1 MSNHILKN
9 YSDIGLEYDISHITT
24 KIFDVPSYDTIYVLT
39 EDNSPSDVATMAIEA
54 IDRSNKHLLDYNM
67 LMVIDDIR
75 NWFSH
80 PEDPNTVLTTDFWHK
95 VEDFMYGEQE
105 IEISEAYEWER
116 EMSAMNSARQRE
128 LVEETRGW

>member
-1 MSNHILKN
+1 M
-9 YSDIGLEYDISHITT
+9 ISHISLT

-54 IDRSNKHLLDYNM
+54 IDRSNKHLLDYNI

-80 PEDPNTVLTTDFWHK
+80 PEDPNTVLT
-95 VEDFMYGEQE
+95 
-105 IEISEAYEWER
+105 
-116 EMSAMNSARQRE
+116 N
-128 LVEETRGW
+128 